1 MKKSAAMLA
10 SALLLA
16 GCVNQKAEKMKFD
29 KTVVEGRL
37 QHYSAVMLAMDTAGI
52 AAMYAPDG
60 ELVNPR
66 VAPVK
71 GREAIQKFLDSYSD
85 YKVLQNEDV
94 ASSTLIDGD
103 TAEQIGTYHQKVRAP
118 DGQLFETTGRIE
130 IEWAHTGPG
139 EWLIVQLETFPDPKP
154 DKK

>member
-1 MKKSAAMLA
+1 MKRATLLLA

-29 KTVVEGRL
+29 RAVVESRL
-37 QHYSAVMLAMDTAGI
+37 QKYSALMLSMDTAGL

-60 ELVNPR
+60 EMVNPR

-71 GREAIQKFLDSYSD
+71 GRDAIRKFLGSYSD
-85 YKVLQNEDV
+85 YKVLHNEDV
-94 ASSTLIDGD
+94 ATSTLIDGD

-118 DGQLFETTGRIE
+118 DGQLFEATGRLE

>member
-1 MKKSAAMLA
+1 MKKSAAILA

-16 GCVNQKAEKMKFD
+16 GCVNQKVEKMKFD
-29 KTVVEGRL
+29 KAVVEGRL
-37 QHYSAVMLAMDTAGI
+37 QRYSALMLSMDTAGL
-52 AAMYAPDG
+52 AAMFAPEG
-60 ELVNPR
+60 ELGNPK
-66 VAPVK
+66 VAPAK
-71 GREAIQKFLDSYSD
+71 GRDAIKQFLDSYSD

-94 ASSTLIDGD
+94 ATSTLIDGD

-118 DGQLFETTGRIE
+118 DGQLFETTGRLE